1 MSAPTP
7 DSPEVPISVHCQT
20 IPYAHPDDLITPIA
34 PSPSRSALNQSILLC
49 VDVCEE
55 NAEPWSTAE
64 PFGPTRL
71 AVIKQTLAA
80 FVRRKASA
88 DRRHRFGV
96 CLLGDSTLVHLPFTS
111 ELQLV
116 LATIDSLSVVKCQ
129 QRFDF
134 DGFFDTIGD
143 ELPLE
148 TPPLPGAEATTL
160 FRALLVFG
168 RSHAVPHISVRPS
181 LLDHPRFFLD
191 ALYVHKK
198 MGEEGVVCQDT
209 YDFFMDQLDA
219 ECGKTAYIFEVAASL
234 PRLHQHAMMLLAH
247 PAQRDD
253 QDSFLEK
260 LEHVPAEGD

>member
-1 MSAPTP
+1 M
-7 DSPEVPISVHCQT
+7 
-20 IPYAHPDDLITPIA
+20 
-34 PSPSRSALNQSILLC
+34 
-49 VDVCEE
+49 
-55 NAEPWSTAE
+55 AEPWSPAE

-134 DGFFDTIGD
+134 DGLFDTIGD

-148 TPPLPGAEATTL
+148 TPPLPAVEATAAAGTAAAAEASLPPTL

-168 RSHAVPHISVRPS
+168 RSHAVPHVSARPS

-198 MGEEGVVCQDT
+198 MSEEGVVCQDT

-234 PRLHQHAMMLLAH
+234 PRLHQHVMMLLAH